1 MKKFLLAFLPLVM
14 FTTLISANV
23 DTTARIKGSVNIP
36 GASIEAV
43 HTPTNYK
50 KSVVASETGNFN
62 INFLPIGG
70 PYRITIRKA
79 GFDTQQIE
87 VASLSV
93 SDPLKITVVMAQSDL
108 DNVEVVGSRVARST
122 VSSGSVLS
130 RDQID
135 EIPTITRNIAD
146 YLKFDPRVTINNGN
160 ARSTEVSVMGKNSR
174 LNDFTIDGV
183 SFNDAFGL
191 NDSGFATMKNPISID
206 FVDEITVDITPYDA
220 SKGNAT
226 GGTITAIT
234 KSGTNEFHG
243 SAYYTSRDKGNIG
256 DLPNGEEYTDFEEE
270 AMAFTF
276 SGPIIKDRLFFF
288 VGYEE
293 SEDIRPSLWGTS
305 DSNATNKWDI
315 TSAQMDAI
323 SSHMLSTY
331 GYTAGSYNSITYP
344 TTQEQYII
352 KLNGSINEDHRA
364 ELVYQVTEDSFW
376 SNYDRASQPVFS
388 NNYYDIPPET
398 ERTTFTL
405 YSDWTDRFSTRIRIS
420 DRMFTQDA
428 NSPDGGYGGLFP
440 EFHIYEG
447 NEIIYVGPDRYRG
460 HNLIEVDQ
468 QLTSIKASY
477 DLDDHYLT
485 FGYETDESSVY
496 NSFINRYN
504 GEINFRSLD
513 DFYANT
519 HSRVETFAVATDYG
533 GPFSLVRDDPTLPA
547 ARFDVEEKIMFIQDE
562 WQVSDVL
569 SLTAGIRRYEFDIPQ
584 QAILNQS
591 YLSNIGYANNA
602 TVSYRVSQP
611 RFSFDLDVSDMW
623 FGGNDNIV
631 SADLTGGIGVFHGR
645 LPKVFFSNGFGRS
658 SADSFYSRFLSC
670 AGPLPNLGSAATTG
684 VTDPRFFWYR
694 STASTCAPKDSSSAY
709 WKYTHSSDPG
719 FEGPSSTRSNIKLA
733 LQTANGY
740 DITVEYNN
748 DQVKQ
753 DVAFKDASF
762 EIESTLADGRV
773 TSDSGENT
781 YLTNTQD
788 GGGHAFTLTASKEFD
803 NGISMYTGYTNMETR
818 DVFAMTSAQ
827 HSSSYGY
834 QPRGNGENVPEAR
847 SSFMAEDKFV
857 IALSYTA
864 QLIGDNDTKFS
875 LLGIRKSGEPYS
887 ITFDGDAY
895 NGKGRDGYD
904 LAYIPT
910 GPNDPKVVFSSAAAA
925 TEVMNFVNSS
935 CASGAKGTIIARNTC
950 TAPTQTRIDMRITQN
965 FDVMDGHKVIVYL
978 DIQNLMNLLDEDKG
992 WAQEVG
998 SNVSRAIMI
1007 DGADAQGRHIMTGAD
1022 SDDNFFYSTSNGQSM
1037 WQMNLGVAYKF

>member
-226 GGTITAIT
+226 GGTITAVT

-315 TSAQMDAI
+315 TSAQW
-323 SSHMLSTY
+323 ML
-331 GYTAGSYNSITYP
+331 
-344 TTQEQYII
+344 
-352 KLNGSINEDHRA
+352 
-364 ELVYQVTEDSFW
+364 
-376 SNYDRASQPVFS
+376 
-388 NNYYDIPPET
+388 
-398 ERTTFTL
+398 
-405 YSDWTDRFSTRIRIS
+405 
-420 DRMFTQDA
+420 
-428 NSPDGGYGGLFP
+428 
-440 EFHIYEG
+440 FHPI
-447 NEIIYVGPDRYRG
+447 
-460 HNLIEVDQ
+460 
-468 QLTSIKASY
+468 
-477 DLDDHYLT
+477 
-485 FGYETDESSVY
+485 
-496 NSFINRYN
+496 
-504 GEINFRSLD
+504 
-513 DFYANT
+513 
-519 HSRVETFAVATDYG
+519 
-533 GPFSLVRDDPTLPA
+533 
-547 ARFDVEEKIMFIQDE
+547 
-562 WQVSDVL
+562 
-569 SLTAGIRRYEFDIPQ
+569 
-584 QAILNQS
+584 
-591 YLSNIGYANNA
+591 
-602 TVSYRVSQP
+602 
-611 RFSFDLDVSDMW
+611 
-623 FGGNDNIV
+623 
-631 SADLTGGIGVFHGR
+631 
-645 LPKVFFSNGFGRS
+645 
-658 SADSFYSRFLSC
+658 C
-670 AGPLPNLGSAATTG
+670 
-684 VTDPRFFWYR
+684 
-694 STASTCAPKDSSSAY
+694 
-709 WKYTHSSDPG
+709 
-719 FEGPSSTRSNIKLA
+719 
-733 LQTANGY
+733 
-740 DITVEYNN
+740 
-748 DQVKQ
+748 
-753 DVAFKDASF
+753 
-762 EIESTLADGRV
+762 
-773 TSDSGENT
+773 
-781 YLTNTQD
+781 
-788 GGGHAFTLTASKEFD
+788 
-803 NGISMYTGYTNMETR
+803 
-818 DVFAMTSAQ
+818 
-827 HSSSYGY
+827 
-834 QPRGNGENVPEAR
+834 
-847 SSFMAEDKFV
+847 
-857 IALSYTA
+857 
-864 QLIGDNDTKFS
+864 
-875 LLGIRKSGEPYS
+875 
-887 ITFDGDAY
+887 
-895 NGKGRDGYD
+895 
-904 LAYIPT
+904 
-910 GPNDPKVVFSSAAAA
+910 
-925 TEVMNFVNSS
+925 
-935 CASGAKGTIIARNTC
+935 
-950 TAPTQTRIDMRITQN
+950 
-965 FDVMDGHKVIVYL
+965 
-978 DIQNLMNLLDEDKG
+978 
-992 WAQEVG
+992 
-998 SNVSRAIMI
+998 
-1007 DGADAQGRHIMTGAD
+1007 
-1022 SDDNFFYSTSNGQSM
+1022 
-1037 WQMNLGVAYKF
+1037 